1 MNIERYP
8 AMKRIYRMAHE
19 VAQNK
24 KNYKPTNMFMRI
36 DIHQRIR
43 LYAIKHKKKYYQVI
57 NEALENFLNASEND

>member
-43 LYAIKHKKKYYQVI
+43 LYAIKHKKSIIKLSMRLLKI
-57 NEALENFLNASEND
+57 F